1 MQTRPNCVVLC
12 PFGLSTRSVV
22 DEGKV
27 DNGANERNITRIE
40 LNAAGCLVF
49 VSLPSHILST
59 VACLFFPL
67 HLLPDPV
74 CPLAELAVENEYG
87 PRLGI
92 SHVDVAIKVPTCTR
106 SLGLHVGTSPPRR
119 KANRL
124 FCALIWWCVD
134 LFCKQIVQCCCCWG
148 GECKIGTRGFLKI
161 RFTIKAASAQTVNKT
176 SK

>member
-1 MQTRPNCVVLC
+1 M
-12 PFGLSTRSVV
+12 

-27 DNGANERNITRIE
+27 DNGANERNITQIE

-59 VACLFFPL
+59 VLVSSSPCISSRTHCALLQNLQLRTNTAPDSASRMLMLRSKCQHAREILAYTWVPHPL
-67 HLLPDPV
+67 
-74 CPLAELAVENEYG
+74 VEAH
-87 PRLGI
+87 RF
-92 SHVDVAIKVPTCTR
+92 
-106 SLGLHVGTSPPRR
+106 
-119 KANRL
+119 

-134 LFCKQIVQCCCCWG
+134 LFCKPQIVQCCCCWG